1 MSRTTDDLIGDY
13 LQDLERELSAL
24 PTAAR
29 REVVDEIAA
38 HIGELR
44 AELGSDDEVGIRD
57 VLDRVGD
64 PADIA
69 AEARERFGVGRPKRR
84 NRVEVSAVVLL
95 SVGSI
100 VIPVVGW
107 PAGVVLLWVS
117 DVWSTRDKLLGTLI
131 VPGGLGLPL
140 WFLLTLLG
148 SEGCSSSFDENGRLI
163 SQMCSGG
170 PSNFDR
176 FGLPTLLIAMLIG
189 SLATTIY
196 LGFRVRRLSRRAVL
210 A

>member
-1 MSRTTDDLIGDY
+1 MSRTTDDLIGGY
-13 LQDLERELSAL
+13 LQDLERELAAL

-44 AELGSDDEVGIRD
+44 AELGSGDEVGIRD

-84 NRVEVSAVVLL
+84 NWVEVSAVVLL

-107 PAGVVLLWVS
+107 PAGVLLLWVS

-131 VPGGLGLPL
+131 VPGG
-140 WFLLTLLG
+140 
-148 SEGCSSSFDENGRLI
+148 
-163 SQMCSGG
+163 

-176 FGLPTLLIAMLIG
+176 FGLPTLLVAMLIG

-196 LGFRVRRLSRRAVL
+196 LSFRVRRLSRRAVL